1 MTEVYLIR
9 HSKPLKVENIKTK
22 DSLQLQNEKQIL
34 SIEGEKIAKEKFNN
48 NEFNNIDVLFSSNYT
63 RAISTAKY
71 LADKNNIKINIDD
84 DFGERKIGIN
94 DWDEKPKDFELKQF
108 YDENYKMPNG
118 ESGKEV
124 KERMYNALMK
134 AVFENKNKRI
144 AIVTHYTATLFLL
157 KKLIDIDNDGNC
169 YFNNNKIFNISEPTY
184 CQTIK
189 LVFNN
194 DTLVNIENI

>member
-48 NEFNNIDVLFSSNYT
+48 NEFNNIDVLFSSNYI

-71 LADKNNIKINIDD
+71 LADKNNIEINIDD
-84 DFGERKIGIN
+84 DFGERKFGIN

-108 YDENYKMPNG
+108 YDENYKMPN
-118 ESGKEV
+118 V
-124 KERMYNALMK
+124 DY
-134 AVFENKNKRI
+134 
-144 AIVTHYTATLFLL
+144 
-157 KKLIDIDNDGNC
+157 
-169 YFNNNKIFNISEPTY
+169 
-184 CQTIK
+184 
-189 LVFNN
+189 
-194 DTLVNIENI
+194 